1 MRVAAQP
8 QTSPQ
13 RDPSPRSGPRASPFP
28 AIVLPVIERAVK
40 DALVEVL
47 GGAAR
52 GGGIP
57 RAAAERPRDPEVPL
71 FLQSRLVG
79 RRFSAPATVGPPIA
93 RPPKLGVS
101 GGDDML
107 SMWRAAEAAL
117 RAVPP
122 PPSPT
127 AAVAAELR
135 AAATAAAACVP
146 ASPTRSASKKASS
159 LPSRRSSRDHSSS
172 TAFEDRN
179 SDQSLALFSML
190 VKLFGVQRGVTP
202 VLEGEAED
210 TPFRKSFKLFVLAP
224 TSTASIVWQLLVS
237 VVVLVSCLEVPF
249 VLVFVEEPPPSMVAI
264 GALFDAIMILDIFV
278 SFNTAFVREDALV
291 VGRLEIAKEYAR
303 GWLTLDL
310 VSSVPIDR
318 IVLALDQGSDRWHLS
333 ALKGLR
339 VAKLVRLLR
348 LLRLPRLFRF
358 MTQWVEGDLASSFR
372 MAKLVIVI
380 VLFVHWNACLQY
392 LVPAIEEFPPD
403 SWVHQVPEGHPSVVA
418 PAMEIGLQ
426 YTHSAFRAV
435 SQMLC
440 IGYGLAEPVRASEI
454 WVVVWSMTIGASLY
468 GLLVANMGH
477 LLANVDHG
485 SRRFAN
491 SFESLNT
498 MMRARS
504 LPGELRER
512 VRAFMRQQYPSRKL
526 YEPRTLLSLLPFQL
540 QRDISRSSTRALV
553 DSCPLLQGADPGF
566 LSAISLVLT
575 PQVVLPNEA
584 IAREGERFARLVF
597 IETGLVEIISG
608 AEGRH
613 ITELGPGAYVGEVSC
628 LELTGPAM
636 TASATVVAAT
646 RCKVH
651 HVEKAD
657 LDELLRLYPKMAHA
671 LLTIANRRIERY
683 PSILLSAA
691 SQQQRGCEMWESME
705 QLSSAAVEGYLRSLE
720 QSASRDAPP
729 PELTASF
736 VQCASAAVEE
746 APAGP
751 TGQWSMRRRMSHGGS
766 SPQKPAALRS
776 ESFRHSIDLQKDRA
790 LDVNDACVQRQAKV
804 FERMHRESEEERR
817 TERREWR
824 RNTRRGS
831 VAIAPAGEGQG
842 AAPPV
847 PATLAQL
854 GSTDDRRSSEAVLR
868 LSNLAGGQVDRL
880 SKISTSTS
888 G

>member
-1 MRVAAQP
+1 MRVAAQSATP
-8 QTSPQ
+8 PQ
-13 RDPSPRSGPRASPFP
+13 RDPSPRSVPRASHFL
-28 AIVLPVIERAVK
+28 AIVLLVIERAVK

-47 GGAAR
+47 GGSAR

-57 RAAAERPRDPEVPL
+57 QAAAERPRDPEVPL
-71 FLQSRLVG
+71 FLSRG
-79 RRFSAPATVGPPIA
+79 RRPPLLGA
-93 RPPKLGVS
+93 GDGRPT
-101 GGDDML
+101 D
-107 SMWRAAEAAL
+107 RAAAEARRVRRRRHAL
-117 RAVPP
+117 NVEGRRGRPP
-122 PPSPT
+122 
-127 AAVAAELR
+127 R
-135 AAATAAAACVP
+135 GAAAAEPDRRRRRRVRRRRNRGGGVRA

-504 LPGELRER
+504 LPGELRDASAPSCASST
-512 VRAFMRQQYPSRKL
+512 RATCGMSRA
-526 YEPRTLLSLLPFQL
+526 RSSRSCCSSSSATS
-540 QRDISRSSTRALV
+540 RARRRARSSTRA
-553 DSCPLLQGADPGF
+553 LLQGADPGF

-613 ITELGPGAYVGEVSC
+613 ITELGPGAYVGEVSR

-671 LLTIANRRIERY
+671 LTIANRRIERH

-691 SQQQRGCEMWESME
+691 SQQQRGCEMGVDE
-705 QLSSAAVEGYLRSLE
+705 QLSSAAVEGYRRS
-720 QSASRDAPP
+720 SSRRRGRAARAHG
-729 PELTASF
+729 LF

-751 TGQWSMRRRMSHGGS
+751 TGQWSMRRRMSTAAAARR
-766 SPQKPAALRS
+766 SPPHPQREL
-776 ESFRHSIDLQKDRA
+776 RHSIDLQKDRA

-831 VAIAPAGEGQG
+831 VASRPPLRGRGGRRRCRHPRPAR
-842 AAPPV
+842 P
-847 PATLAQL
+847 
-854 GSTDDRRSSEAVLR
+854 DRRSAE
-868 LSNLAGGQVDRL
+868 
-880 SKISTSTS
+880 
-888 G
+888 